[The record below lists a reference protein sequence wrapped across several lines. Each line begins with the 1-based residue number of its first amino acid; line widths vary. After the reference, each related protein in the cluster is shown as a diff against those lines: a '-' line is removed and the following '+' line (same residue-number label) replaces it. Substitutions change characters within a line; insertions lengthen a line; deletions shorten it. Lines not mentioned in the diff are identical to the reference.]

1 MPFIDGVI
9 VTKIYDFIILPIIH
23 TTLLLR
29 SNKLWKRKNQI
40 YVTTLYLMNFL
51 YNQKLGRNWY
61 LNNSKIIL
69 EVKDL
74 GQLWRI
80 FKHLAC
86 YYFSTQF
93 GVENR
98 RAIILRNVRVESRR
112 AMNTKTRNTQISC
125 FNAFG
130 SWNLYAEISCF
141 NAFGSWHLSVSVFSW
156 RPNGHPSQNL
166 LNEKMEKLL
175 IICK

>member
-1 MPFIDGVI
+1 MPLIDGAI
-9 VTKIYDFIILPIIH
+9 VTKICDFIILPIIH

-51 YNQKLGRNWY
+51 YNQKLVRNWY

-80 FKHLAC
+80 FKLDAF
-86 YYFSTQF
+86 YLLYLNSI

-98 RAIILRNVRVESRR
+98 RAIILRNFRVENRR
-112 AMNTKTRNTQISC
+112 ATNIKTRNSISC
-125 FNAFG
+125 WKPMG
-130 SWNLYAEISCF
+130 HEIEDCSC
-141 NAFGSWHLSVSVFSW
+141 WK
-156 RPNGHPSQNL
+156 PTGH
-166 LNEKMEKLL
+166 E
-175 IICK
+175 

>member
-1 MPFIDGVI
+1 MPLIDGVI

-51 YNQKLGRNWY
+51 YNQKLVRNWY

-98 RAIILRNVRVESRR
+98 RAIILRNVRVENRR
-112 AMNTKTRNTQISC
+112 AMNIKTRKTQISC

-130 SWNLYAEISCF
+130 SWDLSNYIFWKAQRPYENPILKSLSPLY
-141 NAFGSWHLSVSVFSW
+141 
-156 RPNGHPSQNL
+156 L
-166 LNEKMEKLL
+166 LLMQQV
-175 IICK
+175 IWDC

>member
-1 MPFIDGVI
+1 MLLIDGVI

-23 TTLLLR
+23 ITLLLR

-51 YNQKLGRNWY
+51 YNQKLVRNWY

-86 YYFSTQF
+86 YYISTQF
-93 GVENR
+93 GVSMPTGHHIE
-98 RAIILRNVRVESRR
+98 EC
-112 AMNTKTRNTQISC
+112 SC
-125 FNAFG
+125 FNADG
-130 SWNLYAEISCF
+130 SRTLKREIWNL
-141 NAFGSWHLSVSVFSW
+141 VFQCLRVMGFECLFLKAQ
-156 RPNGHPSQNL
+156 RPPSQNL
-166 LNEKMEKLL
+166 WNEKMEKLL

>member
-1 MPFIDGVI
+1 MPLIDGAI

-51 YNQKLGRNWY
+51 YNQKLVRNWY

-86 YYFSTQF
+86 YYISTQF
-93 GVENR
+93 GVSMPTGHQVEGYSFFNADGSWILK
-98 RAIILRNVRVESRR
+98 RASQLNLVFQCRWVIILRNVRVS
-112 AMNTKTRNTQISC
+112 MPT
-125 FNAFG
+125 
-130 SWNLYAEISCF
+130 
-141 NAFGSWHLSVSVFSW
+141 
-156 RPNGHPSQNL
+156 GH
-166 LNEKMEKLL
+166 EH
-175 IICK
+175 